1 MTCYYNHDSYWY
13 AYGYT
18 SRAKA
23 EIALEIAYSRGDVMP
38 GENPRVETYK
48 NKDGATRYGIRV
60 N

>member
-1 MTCYYNHDSYWY
+1 MACYYNGDSYWY
-13 AYGYT
+13 AYGYS

>member
-18 SRAKA
+18 SRAAA
-23 EIALEIAYSRGDVMP
+23 EIALEIAYNRGDVMP
-38 GENPRVETYK
+38 GENPRIETYK